1 MIKAVIFDLGG
12 VILRT
17 VDQGPRQALA
27 ARLGVSP
34 HDLYHEVFS
43 SDSARLA
50 TLGKISTA
58 DHWETISKPLHLTAE
73 ELPGAVQQFWD
84 GDRLDRSLLA
94 SIRSLR
100 RQYRTGLLS
109 NAFDNLRGL
118 MENEWKIANAFDE
131 LIISAEVGLMKPDH
145 RIYLLALERL
155 HVIPGEAIF
164 VDDVGENVDAARWV
178 GLRGVQFRTRSQA
191 LRELH
196 SILEDRQLMNDERQS
211 TKDERG

>member
-34 HDLYHEVFS
+34 YDLYHQVFS

-58 DHWETISKPLHLTAE
+58 DHWEAIRRYFHLAAE

-94 SIRSLR
+94 SIRSLHGR
-100 RQYRTGLLS
+100 YRTGLLS
-109 NAFDNLRGL
+109 NAFDNLRSL
-118 MENEWKIANAFDE
+118 MESEWKIANAFDE
-131 LIISAEVGLMKPDH
+131 IIISAEVGLMKPDH

-155 HVIPGEAIF
+155 EAAPDEAVF
-164 VDDVGENVDAARWV
+164 VDDVGENVDGARWV
-178 GLRGVQFRTRSQA
+178 GLRGIQFRTRQQA
-191 LRELH
+191 LRELKLVLQDGR
-196 SILEDRQLMNDERQS
+196 STSDER
-211 TKDERG
+211 